1 MSQTEEDIIVL
12 NVSTDTSGKTVVV
25 KEQSA
30 QNVIIVSP
38 EAASIPAG
46 PQGPPG
52 QDGQPGVDG
61 LNGQDGADGTSVT
74 IVGNYTDTSGG
85 DPGVIVGVSVGDGY
99 LNNFNGHLFV
109 WGGTSWTDVGE
120 IRGPQGLQGPAGD
133 SAYLAWLAV
142 GNSGTVQDFTDSLV
156 GPAGQDGNDGNDGN
170 DGDTEIL
177 TQDITVFVPNASGQ
191 FIFGQFK
198 HTDLIEANDA
208 SGNSLNKT
216 ALDIIK
222 EALIQL
228 GTIANPS
235 ITLTPPSVGF
245 NSSAV
250 SGTATISGSVPNVN
264 QSQGSTI
271 SFELFRRT
279 GISGSFSSV
288 ATLANQGSGSA
299 TASYSFTNSY
309 SFDFPNLTDDPT
321 GSHIFWKVEATES
334 QTGQVTTSSTKSYTP
349 TYSRPQI
356 FAVDNTDYSDPAP
369 DIKRVTNG
377 LGSGSS
383 DTNRLIYNGE
393 SNIRFQIKKN
403 RSNVDLDK
411 AAIIDSSGSVIGN
424 VIDISGLLSG
434 STGKTTTISQLKDE
448 GDVSIGD
455 SFNYTVKIWDERRPY
470 VNLTDVNTL
479 PNGNVCD
486 VRDNTYNVNRIGVR
500 MVFSPTS
507 LDDTSSNSLFQD
519 MYDGTTSASIP
530 TINAVEKYSEELTTT
545 GDLVDANTS
554 QLNLTMEVP
563 NSQQISDFV
572 YIFVPSYYFSDGS
585 GGYQDLITG
594 GGGNLNIDL
603 IEDFGTGNNFQVID
617 APPQTNQDFYLIA
630 EGEDLQVQFGTSSNK
645 IPYHIFRIYTAL
657 ANTALREKD
666 YLIRNVE
673 A

>member
-1 MSQTEEDIIVL
+1 MATNVTVSSGDNPSVITVSQGGNTIVVSSSASTAVVSIPEVQN
-12 NVSTDTSGKTVVV
+12 NVLVSGFATSGSGGSGGSDGATG
-25 KEQSA
+25 
-30 QNVIIVSP
+30 
-38 EAASIPAG
+38 PAG
-46 PQGPPG
+46 PSGS
-52 QDGQPGVDG
+52 
-61 LNGQDGADGTSVT
+61 DGAAGATGLTGST
-74 IVGNYTDTSGG
+74 
-85 DPGVIVGVSVGDGY
+85 
-99 LNNFNGHLFV
+99 
-109 WGGTSWTDVGE
+109 
-120 IRGPQGLQGPAGD
+120 GPTGPAGD

-156 GPAGQDGNDGNDGN
+156 GPAGQDGADGNDGN

-177 TQDITVFVPNASGQ
+177 TEDITVFVPNAINQ

-198 HTDLIEANDA
+198 HTDLIEANDSA
-208 SGNSLNKT
+208 GNSLNKT

-228 GTIANPS
+228 GTIVDPS
-235 ITLTPPSVGF
+235 ITLTPSSVGF

-299 TASYSFTNSY
+299 TAYYSFTNSY
-309 SFDFPNLTDDPT
+309 SFNFPSLTDNPT

-356 FAVDNTDYSDPAP
+356 FAVSNTDYSDPAP

-377 LGSGSS
+377 SGSGST
-383 DTNRLIYNGE
+383 DTNRLIYNGD
-393 SNIRFQIKKN
+393 SNIRFEIKKN
-403 RSNVDLDK
+403 RTNVDLDK
-411 AAIIDSSGSVIGN
+411 AAVIDSSGNIIGN

-434 STGKTTTISQLKDE
+434 STGKTTTISQSKDE
-448 GDVSIGD
+448 GDVVIGD

-470 VNLTDVNTL
+470 GNLTDVNTL
-479 PNGNVCD
+479 SGGNVCD

-519 MYDGTTSASIP
+519 MYDGTTSSSIP

-545 GDLVDANTS
+545 GDILDANTS
-554 QLNLTMEVP
+554 QLNLTMGVP
-563 NSQQISDFV
+563 NSQQIGDFV

-657 ANTALREKD
+657 ANTALRDTD